1 MQRATRTLISML
13 AGAALV
19 VVVLLAARAYAQ
31 DETPTTIAGGTFI
44 EQPTDVQPTDG
55 ASVDAVQAVAR
66 TLTYQGVL
74 LAANNTPVP
83 NATYNMVF
91 TLYVDNSS
99 PVWQETQSV
108 VVVDGFFSVRLGSVT
123 ALSVDEFVDR
133 QMFLGVRVDR
143 DAEMTPRQPFTQV
156 PYAMVAERLN
166 QFRSYG
172 VVNAD
177 GSRRNGFRFT
187 STLDQGGNFYLI
199 DIKEN
204 YDNGQY
210 VTLVT
215 PVSTSANP
223 ACLGSISPQING
235 SGGRLLI
242 ELFDSSNNRQRCAF
256 HFAVLDLP

>member
-1 MQRATRTLISML
+1 MQRTLRTLVSML
-13 AGAALV
+13 AGGALV
-19 VVVLLAARAYAQ
+19 VVVLLAARAFAQ
-31 DETPTTIAGGTFI
+31 DDATPTSITGGTFI
-44 EQPTDVQPTDG
+44 QQPTDAGSD
-55 ASVDAVQAVAR
+55 SVEAVAAVQR

-74 LAANNTPVP
+74 LAANNTPVA
-83 NATYNMVF
+83 NGTYQMVF
-91 TLYVDNSS
+91 TLYVDNTS
-99 PVWQETQSV
+99 PVWQEVQSV
-108 VVVDGFFSVRLGSVT
+108 VVVDGFFSVRLGSVSP
-123 ALSVDEFVDR
+123 LSVDEFVDR
-133 QMFLGVRVDR
+133 QMFLGVRVGG

-177 GSRRNGFRFT
+177 GSRRNGFRFS

-215 PVSTSANP
+215 PISTSANS
-223 ACLGSISPQING
+223 ACIGSISPQING
-235 SGGRLLI
+235 SNGRLLV
-242 ELFDSSNNRQRCAF
+242 ELFDRDNNRQRCAF